1 MVLSAYDTRWL
12 SSRDRRCG
20 CEGLTLHG
28 RVFLAVLGALALPGP
43 ATAIQWPGELSGRVV
58 DSLTRTT
65 LGAVEVLV
73 EPGSWRTST
82 DASGSLLL
90 RGLEPG
96 SYRVSFSRLGY
107 GRSYRDVEVRNGNVT
122 RVTVELTPVAFELV
136 GITATAAVAASGGVV
151 LSRAAIVA
159 SGARTAGDALRA
171 VPGVVIQEQTR
182 GGPQSVSVRGS
193 NPDAV
198 LVLLDGIPL
207 NDPITGE
214 ADLSSVSARSLMS
227 ATVLP
232 GALSAR
238 FGPRAAAGVILLESS
253 ADSDPWYVS
262 AWAGSLGQLGLD
274 VGGGRALWHGRW
286 VGRVERRGLDGG
298 FGFTIPAEAGG
309 GEIYRRNADLMSW
322 SASTGWSGPLGQGEL
337 SATAG
342 IERVH

>member
-1 MVLSAYDTRWL
+1 MRVFWFYRPTTRGGCP
-12 SSRDRRCG
+12 RGTGAVGACG

-43 ATAIQWPGELSGRVV
+43 TTAIQWPGELSGRVV

-107 GRSYRDVEVRNGNVT
+107 GRTYRDVEVRNGNVT
-122 RVTVELTPVAFELV
+122 RVTVELTPVALELV

-232 GALSAR
+232 GALSVR

-253 ADSDPWYVS
+253 ADSDPWYLS

-274 VGGGRALWHGRW
+274 VGGSRALWHG
-286 VGRVERRGLDGG
+286 
-298 FGFTIPAEAGG
+298 
-309 GEIYRRNADLMSW
+309 
-322 SASTGWSGPLGQGEL
+322 
-337 SATAG
+337 
-342 IERVH
+342 

>member
-1 MVLSAYDTRWL
+1 MRVFWFYRPTTRGGCP
-12 SSRDRRCG
+12 RGTGAVGACG

-28 RVFLAVLGALALPGP
+28 RVFLAVLGALGLPGP

-227 ATVLP
+227 AMVLP

-253 ADSDPWYVS
+253 ADSDPWYLS

-274 VGGGRALWHGRW
+274 VGGSRALWHGRW
-286 VGRVERRGLDGG
+286 VGRVEGVDSTVG
-298 FGFTIPAEAGG
+298 
-309 GEIYRRNADLMSW
+309 
-322 SASTGWSGPLGQGEL
+322 SASPSRPRREVERPTA
-337 SATAG
+337 ATPISWRGARAPVG
-342 IERVH
+342 RVPWGKVS